1 MRASILI
8 KFEILQSE
16 LNVASKSIINSKH
29 IYIHIYS
36 NDIYNKKKVDETFPV
51 EYIIY

>member
-29 IYIHIYS
+29 IYIYIVMIY
-36 NDIYNKKKVDETFPV
+36 IIKKKLMKRFQLN
-51 EYIIY
+51 I

>member
-16 LNVASKSIINSKH
+16 LNVASKKHINSKH
-29 IYIHIYS
+29 IYIYIVMIS
-36 NDIYNKKKVDETFPV
+36 NKIKKKLMKRFQLN
-51 EYIIY
+51 I